1 MKQRFIIK
9 NLDKLWPTV
18 LWQGTSIVTYFIDD
32 MTDDVKIKQSR
43 GIDFDEL
50 LAHIDRGGSIFLTNQ
65 HKNMPPLEDYGDIAT
80 TDGKKQE
87 ITGDIVE

>member
-1 MKQRFIIK
+1 MKQRFIVK

-32 MTDDVKIKQSR
+32 MTEDVKIRKSK

-50 LAHIDRGGSIFLTNQ
+50 LTHIDRGGSIFLTNQ
-65 HKNMPPLEDYGDIAT
+65 QKDTPILDEYGEIAT

-87 ITGDIVE
+87 IAGDIIE